1 METTTMTLTQ
11 SKSQGKAS
19 TNNWDT
25 AFAINFL
32 NANNAIKLK
41 KSSPKKFSGTKPGGG
56 FSGPAIDVAGD
67 FGDWQLSGGS
77 GSIAELILPINGKA
91 TSEGDKP
98 ITIPFKGEALISIE
112 LQFLPQSNSAEATP
126 VDKGGTTN
134 NLKPNLTTDDPET
147 KPVVS
152 IIDVTLNKEA
162 AQAKDAVHDVLEK
175 WLLANLES
183 FNHTFAAIDL
193 GAVADKD
200 QFQWLAPTKLG
211 YGISNPEGAKVDD
224 YIFAVMAMTE
234 KRAGVNLGHN
244 VSPNIIPEN
253 CNSGFLISQERFMT
267 KIMMPGM
274 KLMFLNAQ
282 DSDFEVTGDGSTI
295 TNTNALTFH
304 DFTTESKSGDTV
316 DITGATIDKGKFQI
330 IANATTLAISFIDLN
345 FPWDGGGYTVHLNYN
360 GESELYMDKNKHFQ
374 AKTIGKPSLAVN
386 VTESSGE
393 KWAEIIIG
401 IVEGIA
407 FAVAGAMIGG
417 ALGPAAGEA
426 GEGME
431 QAGSDAAEGVEGS
444 TNDLNFSGDFPS
456 DDDIS
461 NLDEVNSDD
470 ESESSD
476 EMENADNSSYKTKFK
491 GFFRRNWR
499 KMLGMAVGGVVG
511 VVVDKIPTILEA
523 YSEKDLANMPTLDE
537 FVDYSVSATTWPG
550 QTGYTLESVSLN
562 ESLQMGLNVNVPSK

>member
-1 METTTMTLTQ
+1 MNSTTMTV
-11 SKSQGKAS
+11 SKDDSPGKAS

-32 NANNAIKLK
+32 NANNAIKLQG
-41 KSSPKKFSGTKPGGG
+41 SSPKSFSGTKPGGG
-56 FSGPAIDVAGD
+56 FSGPAIDVTGS

-77 GSIAELILPINGKA
+77 GSIAELTLPISGKA
-91 TSEGDKP
+91 TSEGSSP
-98 ITIPFKGEALISIE
+98 ITIPFKGEAVINIE
-112 LQFLPQSNSAEATP
+112 LQFLPQPSSADADG
-126 VDKGGTTN
+126 VDTGGTKN

-147 KPVVS
+147 KPIVS
-152 IIDVTLNKEA
+152 IINISLNPEA
-162 AQAKDAVHDVLEK
+162 SEAKDAVHDVLET

-211 YGISNPEGAKVDD
+211 YGVSNPDGAKVDD

-234 KRAGVNLGHN
+234 NREGVNLGHQ
-244 VSPNIIPEN
+244 VSPNIIPAN

-274 KLMFLNAQ
+274 KLMFLNAT

-295 TNTNALTFH
+295 TNANPLTFH
-304 DFTTESKSGDTV
+304 DFTTESKDGDTV
-316 DITGATIDKGKFQI
+316 DITGATVDKGKFQV
-330 IANATTLAISFIDLN
+330 IANATTLAISFVDLN

-374 AKTIGKPSLAVN
+374 AKTVGKPSLAVN
-386 VTESSGE
+386 VTESSEE

-417 ALGPAAGEA
+417 ALGPAA
-426 GEGME
+426 EGASE
-431 QAGSDAAEGVEGS
+431 GIEESGSAAAEGVEGS
-444 TNDLNFSGDFPS
+444 TDALDFSGDFPS
-456 DDDIS
+456 DDEIE
-461 NLDEVNSDD
+461 NLDEVNSEDQDD
-470 ESESSD
+470 ASE
-476 EMENADNSSYKTKFK
+476 EMDNADNDSYKAKFK
-491 GFFRRNWR
+491 GFFRRNWS
-499 KMLGMAVGGVVG
+499 KMLGMAVGGAVG
-511 VVVDKIPTILEA
+511 VVVGKIPAILEA
-523 YSEKDLANMPTLDE
+523 YSEKDLAKMPTLDE

-550 QTGYTLESVSLN
+550 QTGYTLESVALN